1 MLAWWRNSLL
11 SRHNISHIHNK
22 YQRAISG
29 NYKTLQEFSSR
40 KQQHLSVPANPHTVI
55 APVSGFAISEQI
67 SNPEQ
72 EICLYAEKSTIKDL
86 LEHPRLIDSFCPGVM
101 VAHRIPHYESHRI
114 HMPLSGSI
122 TAQIT
127 TDYNGG
133 SKTFLVI
140 ETAVH
145 TSLLLCILTRDFT
158 QKAILTYNQNKNYH
172 LAGEEIGAV
181 NGPPVTVFIFAQD
194 EALILEDD
202 LRRHSNEG
210 YETEL
215 NCGHAIAQTQQTYL

>member
-1 MLAWWRNSLL
+1 MNNRHKFTRYKNGTLSYFKRSGLSLFGEHIAGAMCRLIIPSFIRKKMLAWWRNSLL

-158 QKAILTYNQNKNYH
+158 QKAILTYNQNKN
-172 LAGEEIGAV
+172 
-181 NGPPVTVFIFAQD
+181 
-194 EALILEDD
+194 
-202 LRRHSNEG
+202 S
-210 YETEL
+210 
-215 NCGHAIAQTQQTYL
+215 